1 MVTMC
6 KETGSCYVEQEDRG
20 GLYVKRYKSRP
31 PVKKCVCGKE
41 FSEET
46 QTHLYVTGSNV
57 YDHICDRKE
66 CLERLIRRHGRHYR
80 EFFVSYSKS

>member
-1 MVTMC
+1 MITMC

-31 PVKKCVCGKE
+31 PVAKCVCGKE

-57 YDHICDRKE
+57 YDHICDIAVYKNLSRDE
-66 CLERLIRRHGRHYR
+66 AHNLVCGQN
-80 EFFVSYSKS
+80 V